1 MKPDSPSLRQRFR
14 AQARGELLDAA
25 VAVFVRDGVKEARI
39 DVIAAEAGVS
49 VGTVYNLFGDRA
61 GLVQAVMDRGRSQIF
76 EQVRVRLAADAGQP
90 FEARLSTT
98 VHPLVGHM
106 REHWALLRMFSEA
119 QAPGCPATARA
130 PDAIREVHGMLSPLL
145 HDGITSGAL
154 APTDLH
160 VLTCALMGAMRTTI
174 DVDLA
179 LGLDAPSA
187 DRADAI
193 VRLFLEG
200 ARARP

>member
-14 AQARGELLDAA
+14 EQARGELLDAA
-25 VAVFVRDGVKEARI
+25 VAVFVRDGLKEARI

-61 GLVQAVMDRGRSQIF
+61 GLVHAVMARGRSEVF
-76 EQVRVRLAADAGQP
+76 EEVRAQLATNSDQP
-90 FEARLSTT
+90 FEDRLSGT
-98 VHPLVGHM
+98 VRTLIGHM

-119 QAPGCPATARA
+119 QPPGCPHPNRA
-130 PDAIREVHGMLSPLL
+130 PDAIREVYEMLSPLL
-145 HDGITSGAL
+145 RDGIAEGVL

-160 VLTCALMGAMRTTI
+160 VLTCALMGAIRTTI

-200 ARARP
+200 ARTRP